1 MSRTAS
7 SGQGAKYLLG
17 AARRGDQEA
26 FARLA
31 EPHRRE
37 LLAHCYRMLGS
48 TRDAEDQVQETML
61 KAWKKLDT
69 FEGRAS
75 FRAWLYKIATNSCL
89 DELAR
94 RPRRGLPMDFSAAA
108 DPADPLNLAIHDP
121 IWLEPFPDARLASA
135 TADPAAR
142 FDQRESI
149 TLAFMVALQQLPAR
163 QRAVLLLR
171 DVLGL
176 PAGEVAEM
184 IESTVSAVHSALY
197 RARSRLDD
205 SYSEPPSQDPEG
217 LETLLEKYL
226 TAWESADI
234 EGLMELLRE
243 DATFPMPPL
252 PDWVQGRAAIGEF
265 VRRNILHG
273 EPRGRWRLIP
283 TRANAASAFAWYRR
297 APDGSGYAAFAIQ
310 VLTVAQGQVADATTF
325 AFPGLFPAF
334 DLPEEIPA

>member
-1 MSRTAS
+1 MSQRPGS
-7 SGQGAKYLLG
+7 SQGSNELLA

-26 FARLA
+26 FSRLA

-37 LLAHCYRMLGS
+37 LLAHCYRILGS

-75 FRAWLYKIATNSCL
+75 FRAWLYKIATNACL

-108 DPADPLNLAIHDP
+108 DPRDQLNPAIPDP
-121 IWLEPFPDARLASA
+121 IWLEPFPDAWLASA
-135 TADPAAR
+135 PADPAAR
-142 FDQRESI
+142 FDQQESI

-184 IESTVSAVHSALY
+184 IESSVSAVHSALY
-197 RARSRLDD
+197 RARARLDD
-205 SYSEPPSQDPEG
+205 SYSQPPSQDPED

-226 TAWESADI
+226 AAWESADI
-234 EGLMELLRE
+234 DGLMELLRE

-273 EPRGRWRLIP
+273 EARGRWRLVP
-283 TRANAASAFAWYRR
+283 TRANAAPAFAWYRR
-297 APDGSGYAAFAIQ
+297 TSDRSGYAAFAIQ
-310 VLTVAQGQVADATTF
+310 VLTVAEGLVAEAVTF
-325 AFPGLFPAF
+325 AFPELFPAF
-334 DLPEEIPA
+334 ALPEAIPA